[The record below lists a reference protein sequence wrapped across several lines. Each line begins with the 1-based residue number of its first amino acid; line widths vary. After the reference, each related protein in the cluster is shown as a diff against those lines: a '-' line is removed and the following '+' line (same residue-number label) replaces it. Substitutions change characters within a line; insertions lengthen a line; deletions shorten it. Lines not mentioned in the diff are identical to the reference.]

1 MQLRPYQA
9 QAVQAAQDW
18 MRSSIDPCLIEA
30 PTGAGK
36 SHIVSAL
43 AEWLHG
49 ISGGKRVLCLAPQ
62 KELVLQNAAK
72 MKSTGT
78 PCSVFSASAGMKST
92 RHKIVFATPLTV
104 KNSISRF
111 RDGYCAIVLDEA
123 HTLTP
128 TVLAIIEAM
137 RAENPNLRVVG
148 LTATPFR
155 LGSGYIFRLWPDGRV
170 NSDDTC
176 RDPFFV
182 KMVYRIEAQELID
195 AGYLTRPLIGSVN
208 AESYDTTGLELMPN
222 GRFSDK
228 SVDMAFVGHGRK
240 TAGIVGDVVKQAAN
254 RMGVVFFAATVRHAE
269 EIMAS
274 LPPSLSAI
282 VTGETPNRASILQKF
297 DRMELKYL
305 VNVGV
310 LTTGWDC
317 AHVDVIAL
325 LRRTESVGLL
335 QQMIGRGLRLHD
347 QKSNCLILDYAEN
360 LETHTPDGDLFAP
373 RIKAGKAAGEGSGIE
388 ALCPDCGHTN
398 DFKLNPDYAD
408 YQRDQNGYCL
418 DVFGERLQS
427 EFGPIPAHYGRRC
440 WGMIQT
446 GPAGQYERCGYR
458 WAGKPCGQCNEP
470 NDISARYCYAC
481 GAEIVDPNEKLIAD
495 FKALK
500 RDPTRAQ
507 TDEVISVKFS
517 EGISA
522 KGNKTV
528 RADWKTY
535 YRHFSSWHLPTATH
549 SQGMRDWA
557 MFDAATNGGTEAPK
571 TVTYIKD
578 ANTGFFRVLAYNRE
592 ADKEPA

>member
-43 AEWLHG
+43 ADWLHG

-111 RDGYCAIVLDEA
+111 KDGYCAIVLDEA

-170 NSDDTC
+170 NGDDTC

-195 AGYLTRPLIGSVN
+195 AGYLTKPLIGSVN

-240 TAGIVGDVVKQAAN
+240 TAGIVGDVVRQASN

-282 VTGETPNRASILQKF
+282 VTGETQNRAAILQKF

-373 RIKAGKAAGEGSGIE
+373 RIKAGKAAGDGTGIE
-388 ALCPDCGHTN
+388 ALCPDCGHIN

-408 YQRDQNGYCL
+408 FQRDANGYCL

-446 GPAGQYERCGYR
+446 GPAGQYERCGHR
-458 WAGKPCGQCNEP
+458 WAGKPCEQCGEP

-481 GAEIVDPNEKLIAD
+481 GEELVDPGAKLIAT

-500 RDPTRAQ
+500 RDPYTPQ
-507 TDEVISVKFS
+507 TDEVLKLNVT
-517 EGISA
+517 EGLS
-522 KGNKTV
+522 KSGNATI
-528 RADWKTY
+528 RADFVTP
-535 YRHFSSWHLPTATH
+535 YRHFSCWFMKEPRFPRQQKELASFLAVTADGPP
-549 SQGMRDWA
+549 Q
-557 MFDAATNGGTEAPK
+557 
-571 TVTYIKD
+571 TVSYVKD
-578 ANTGFFRVLAYNRE
+578 KDSGFYRILAYNKE
-592 ADKEPA
+592 ADKDPSCN